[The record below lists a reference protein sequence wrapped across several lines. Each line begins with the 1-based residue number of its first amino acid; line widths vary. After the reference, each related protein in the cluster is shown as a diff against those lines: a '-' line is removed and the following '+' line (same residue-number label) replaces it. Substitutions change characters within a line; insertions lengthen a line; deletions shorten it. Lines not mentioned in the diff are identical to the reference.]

1 MKDQNKNISGNL
13 MQPPDVEPKV
23 HDRREFL
30 KCMGA
35 WAGTG
40 LVLTMAG
47 GILSSCTI
55 GDAVPGILSF
65 VQISDTHIGFG
76 KDPNPKVTETLQS
89 LVDKI
94 NAMPT
99 RPPFV
104 LHTGDLTHLSKPEEF
119 DTLQE
124 ILKGLKTDQI
134 FYVPGEHDVFSDQG
148 EEYMKRFGKGTL
160 GKGWQSFD
168 HNGTHYIGLNN
179 VVAASSG
186 PTPGSFKNGGNEGL
200 GALGAEQL
208 GWLAKDVAGLSAST
222 PIVVFTHVPL
232 WAVYP
237 QWGWGTEDS
246 EQALSYLKKFGSVTV
261 LNGHIHQVM
270 QKVEGNITFHTARS
284 TAYPQP
290 APGAAPSPG
299 PMKDLPAGQLGKT
312 IGITQVRY
320 LERDRSLA
328 VVDTSLG

>member
-1 MKDQNKNISGNL
+1 MKDINKNDETRIVKADDGG
-13 MQPPDVEPKV
+13 PAGWE
-23 HDRREFL
+23 RRDFL
-30 KCMGA
+30 KCVGA

-40 LVLTMAG
+40 LVLAMSG
-47 GILSSCTI
+47 GILSSCKLEE
-55 GDAVPGILSF
+55 AVPGVLSF

-76 KDPNPKVTETLQS
+76 KDPNPKVADTLQA

-94 NAMPT
+94 NALPQ
-99 RPPFV
+99 RPPFL

-119 DTLQE
+119 DTLQQ
-124 ILKGLKTDQI
+124 ILKGVKTDQI
-134 FYVPGEHDVFSDQG
+134 FYVPGEHDTFSDQG
-148 EEYMKRFGKGTL
+148 AEFLKRFGKGTQ
-160 GKGWQSFD
+160 GQGWQSFD

-179 VVAASSG
+179 VVAANSPAAG
-186 PTPGSFKNGGNEGL
+186 TFKNGGNEGL
-200 GALGAEQL
+200 GSLGKEQL
-208 GWLAKDVAGLSAST
+208 DWLQKDVSGLSAST

-246 EQALSYLKKFGSVTV
+246 EQALSFLKKFGSVTV

-290 APGAAPSPG
+290 APGSAPSPG
-299 PMKDLPAGQLGKT
+299 PMKDVPAGELGKM
-312 IGITQVRY
+312 IGVTQIRY
-320 LERDRSLA
+320 VETNKSLA
-328 VVDTSLG
+328 IVDSSLA

>member
-1 MKDQNKNISGNL
+1 MN
-13 MQPPDVEPKV
+13 VENNELEPAVKKGY
-23 HDRREFL
+23 DRRDFL
-30 KCMGA
+30 KCMGV

-47 GILSSCTI
+47 GVLTSCKI
-55 GDAVPGILSF
+55 EDAAPGVLSF

-76 KDPNPKVTETLQS
+76 KDPNPHVTDTLQS

-94 NAMPT
+94 NALPQ

-119 DTLQE
+119 DTLDQ
-124 ILKGLKTDQI
+124 ILKGLRTDQI

-148 EEYMKRFGKGTL
+148 EEYLKRFGKGTQ

-168 HNGTHYIGLNN
+168 HSGTHYIGLNN

-200 GALGAEQL
+200 GSLGQEQL
-208 GWLAKDVAGLSAST
+208 DWLQKDVAGLSAST

-246 EQALSYLKKFGSVTV
+246 EQALSFLKRFGSVTV
-261 LNGHIHQVM
+261 LNGHIHQAM

-290 APGAAPSPG
+290 APGAATAPG
-299 PMKDLPAGQLGKT
+299 PIKDLPAGQLGKAV
-312 IGITQVRY
+312 GITQVRY
-320 LERDRSLA
+320 VEKDKSLA
-328 VVDTSLG
+328 VVDTSLA

>member
-1 MKDQNKNISGNL
+1 MNTEINDMNL
-13 MQPPDVEPKV
+13 SKETDKERPGY
-23 HDRREFL
+23 DRREFL
-30 KCMGA
+30 KCVGA

-47 GILSSCTI
+47 GILSSCKI
-55 GDAVPGILSF
+55 GESLPGVLSF

-76 KDPNPKVTETLQS
+76 KDPNPKVADTLQS

-94 NAMPT
+94 NALPS

-119 DTLQE
+119 DTLQQ

-148 EEYMKRFGKGTL
+148 EEYLKRFGKGTQ

-200 GALGAEQL
+200 GALGREQL
-208 GWLAKDVAGLSAST
+208 EWLEKDVASLGAST

-246 EQALSYLKKFGSVTV
+246 EQALSLLKKFGSVTV

-270 QKVEGNITFHTARS
+270 QKVEGNVTFHTARS

-290 APGAAPSPG
+290 APGAAPAPG

-320 LERDRSLA
+320 VEKDKTLA
-328 VVDTSLG
+328 VVDTSLA

>member
-1 MKDQNKNISGNL
+1 MKNLKDNSSNGN
-13 MQPPDVEPKV
+13 DTDGTGY
-23 HDRREFL
+23 DRRSFL
-30 KCMGA
+30 KCMGS

-47 GILSSCTI
+47 GILSSCSI
-55 GDAVPGILSF
+55 EDSAPGVLSF

-76 KDPNPKVTETLQS
+76 KEPNPKVAETLQS
-89 LVDKI
+89 LVNKI
-94 NAMPT
+94 NAMPS

-148 EEYMKRFGKGTL
+148 EEYLKRFGKGTQ

-168 HNGTHYIGLNN
+168 HSGTHYIGLNN

-200 GALGAEQL
+200 GALGREQL
-208 GWLAKDVAGLSAST
+208 EWLEKDVSGLSAST

-246 EQALSYLKKFGSVTV
+246 EQALSFLKRFGSVTV

-290 APGAAPSPG
+290 APGTAPAPG

-320 LERDRSLA
+320 IEKNKSLA
-328 VVDTSLG
+328 VVDTSLA

>member
-1 MKDQNKNISGNL
+1 MRTKNMNDPNSESKKDY
-13 MQPPDVEPKV
+13 
-23 HDRREFL
+23 DRREFL
-30 KCMGA
+30 KCMGV
-35 WAGTG
+35 WAGTAV
-40 LVLTMAG
+40 VLSMAG
-47 GILSSCTI
+47 GVLTSCKI
-55 GDAVPGILSF
+55 DDAAPGVLSF

-76 KDPNPKVTETLQS
+76 KDPNPHVSDTLQS

-94 NAMPT
+94 NALPQ
-99 RPPFV
+99 RPQFV

-119 DTLQE
+119 DTLDQ

-148 EEYMKRFGKGTL
+148 QEYLQRFGKGTQ

-200 GALGAEQL
+200 GALGQEQL
-208 GWLAKDVAGLSAST
+208 DWMQKDVAGLGAST
-222 PIVVFTHVPL
+222 PIVVFAHVPL

-246 EQALSYLKKFGSVTV
+246 EQALSFLKRFGSVTV
-261 LNGHIHQVM
+261 LNGHIHQAM

-290 APGAAPSPG
+290 APGTAAAPG
-299 PMKDLPAGQLGKT
+299 PVKDLPAGQLGKT
-312 IGITQVRY
+312 VGITQVRY
-320 LERDRSLA
+320 VEKDNSLA
-328 VVDTSLG
+328 VVDTSLA

>member
-1 MKDQNKNISGNL
+1 MNDKKGIVDEIERAKSTGY
-13 MQPPDVEPKV
+13 
-23 HDRREFL
+23 DRREFL

-40 LVLTMAG
+40 LVLSMAG
-47 GILSSCTI
+47 GILTSCKLEDTQ
-55 GDAVPGILSF
+55 PGVLSF

-76 KDPNPKVTETLQS
+76 KDPNPHVTDTLQS

-94 NAMPT
+94 NALPQ

-119 DTLQE
+119 DTLEQ
-124 ILKGLKTDQI
+124 ILKGLKTERI
-134 FYVPGEHDVFSDQG
+134 FYVPGEHDTFSDQG
-148 EEYMKRFGKGTL
+148 AEFLKRFGKGTL

-168 HNGTHYIGLNN
+168 HSGIHYIGLNN

-186 PTPGSFKNGGNEGL
+186 PQPGTFKNGGSEGL
-200 GALGAEQL
+200 GSLGSEQL
-208 GWLAKDVAGLSAST
+208 AWLEKDVANLSSST

-237 QWGWGTEDS
+237 EWGWGTDDS
-246 EQALSYLKKFGSVTV
+246 EQALSYLKRFGSVTV

-290 APGAAPSPG
+290 APGTAPAPG
-299 PMKDLPAGQLGKT
+299 PMKDLPADRLSQT
-312 IGITQVRY
+312 IGVTQIRY
-320 LERDRSLA
+320 VETNKSLA
-328 VVDTSLG
+328 IVDTALA

>member
-1 MKDQNKNISGNL
+1 MKKSIENTETRPSETNGW
-13 MQPPDVEPKV
+13 
-23 HDRREFL
+23 DRRDFL
-30 KCMGA
+30 KCVGA

-40 LVLTMAG
+40 VLLSMTG
-47 GILSSCTI
+47 GILSSCKME
-55 GDAVPGILSF
+55 DAAPGVLSF
-65 VQISDTHIGFG
+65 AQISDTHIGFN
-76 KDPNPKVTETLQS
+76 KEPNPKVTESLQA

-94 NAMPT
+94 NALPQ

-119 DTLQE
+119 DTLSE

-134 FYVPGEHDVFSDQG
+134 FYVPGEHDTFSDQG
-148 EEYMKRFGKGTL
+148 AEYLNRFGKGTQ

-179 VVAASSG
+179 VVAATSG
-186 PTPGSFKNGGNEGL
+186 PTPGTFKNGGNEGL
-200 GALGAEQL
+200 GALGKDQL
-208 GWLAKDVAGLSAST
+208 DWLAKDVAGLSGST

-246 EQALSYLKKFGSVTV
+246 EQALALLKKFGSVTV

-270 QKVEGNITFHTARS
+270 QKVEGNVTFHTARS

-290 APGAAPSPG
+290 APGTAPAPG
-299 PMKDLPAGQLGKT
+299 PMKGVPPDQLGKM
-312 IGITQVRY
+312 IGVTQIRY
-320 LERDRSLA
+320 VESDK
-328 VVDTSLG
+328 SLGIVDSTLS

>member
-1 MKDQNKNISGNL
+1 MNDKTSDITEEARPGY
-13 MQPPDVEPKV
+13 
-23 HDRREFL
+23 DRREFL

-40 LVLTMAG
+40 LVVAMAG
-47 GILSSCTI
+47 GVLSSCKI
-55 GDAVPGILSF
+55 EDAAPGVLSF

-76 KDPNPKVTETLQS
+76 KDPNPHVTDTLQS
-89 LVDKI
+89 LVNKI
-94 NAMPT
+94 NELPQ

-119 DTLQE
+119 DTLEQ

-134 FYVPGEHDVFSDQG
+134 FYVPGEHDTFSDQG
-148 EEYMKRFGKGTL
+148 AEFLKRFGKGTQ

-168 HNGTHYIGLNN
+168 HNGAHYIGLNN
-179 VVAASSG
+179 VVAASS
-186 PTPGSFKNGGNEGL
+186 PQPGTFKNGGNEGL
-200 GALGAEQL
+200 GALGQEQL
-208 GWLAKDVAGLSAST
+208 DWLKNDVANLADST
-222 PIVVFTHVPL
+222 PVVVFTHVPL

-246 EQALSYLKKFGSVTV
+246 EQALALLKRFGSVTV

-290 APGAAPSPG
+290 APGTAPAPG
-299 PMKDLPAGQLGKT
+299 PMKDVPADRLPST
-312 IGITQVRY
+312 IGVTQVRY
-320 LERDRSLA
+320 VESSKSLA
-328 VVDTSLG
+328 IVDKSLA

>member
-1 MKDQNKNISGNL
+1 
-13 MQPPDVEPKV
+13 
-23 HDRREFL
+23 
-30 KCMGA
+30 MGA

-40 LVLTMAG
+40 VVLAMAG
-47 GILSSCTI
+47 GVLTSCKLE
-55 GDAVPGILSF
+55 DAVPGVLSF

-76 KDPNPKVTETLQS
+76 KDPNPHVTDTLQS

-94 NAMPT
+94 NKMPQ

-104 LHTGDLTHLSKPEEF
+104 IHTGDLTHLSKPEEF
-119 DTLQE
+119 DTLEQ
-124 ILKGLKTDQI
+124 ILKGLKTDKI
-134 FYVPGEHDVFSDQG
+134 FYVPGEHDTFSDQG
-148 EEYMKRFGKGTL
+148 AEYLKRFGGGTQ

-168 HNGTHYIGLNN
+168 HDGTHYIGLNN

-186 PTPGSFKNGGNEGL
+186 AQAGTFKNGGSEGL

-208 GWLAKDVAGLSAST
+208 AWLEKDVANLSAST

-237 QWGWGTEDS
+237 EWGWGTEDS
-246 EQALSYLKKFGSVTV
+246 QQALSYLKKFGSVTV

-270 QKVEGNITFHTARS
+270 QKVEGNVTFHTARS

-290 APGAAPSPG
+290 APGTAPAPG
-299 PMKDLPAGQLGKT
+299 PVKDLPADRLGQT
-312 IGITQVRY
+312 IGVTQVRY
-320 LERDRSLA
+320 VETNKPLA
-328 VVDTSLG
+328 IVDTSLA

>member
-1 MKDQNKNISGNL
+1 MKDKTNETSEEARAGY
-13 MQPPDVEPKV
+13 
-23 HDRREFL
+23 DRREFL

-40 LVLTMAG
+40 LVIAMAG
-47 GILSSCTI
+47 GVLSSCKI
-55 GDAVPGILSF
+55 EDAAPGVLSF
-65 VQISDTHIGFG
+65 LQISDTHIGFG
-76 KDPNPKVTETLQS
+76 KDPNPHVTDTLQA

-94 NAMPT
+94 NALPT
-99 RPPFV
+99 PPPFV

-119 DTLQE
+119 DTLEQ

-134 FYVPGEHDVFSDQG
+134 FYVPGEHDTFSDQG
-148 EEYMKRFGKGTL
+148 AEFLKRFGKGTQ

-168 HNGTHYIGLNN
+168 HSGTHYIGLNN

-186 PTPGSFKNGGNEGL
+186 PQPGTFKNGGNEGL
-200 GALGAEQL
+200 GALGQEQL
-208 GWLAKDVAGLSAST
+208 DWLKSDVANLTNST
-222 PIVVFTHVPL
+222 PIVIFAHIPL

-246 EQALSYLKKFGSVTV
+246 EQALALLKRFGSVTV
-261 LNGHIHQVM
+261 LNGHIHQTM

-290 APGAAPSPG
+290 APGTAPAPG
-299 PMKDLPAGQLGKT
+299 PLKDVPTDRLPST
-312 IGITQVRY
+312 IGVTQVRY
-320 LERDRSLA
+320 VESNKSLA
-328 VVDTSLG
+328 IVDKTLA

>member
-1 MKDQNKNISGNL
+1 MNIENNE
-13 MQPPDVEPKV
+13 VELAVKKGY
-23 HDRREFL
+23 DRRDFL

-47 GILSSCTI
+47 GVLTSCSI
-55 GDAVPGILSF
+55 GDAVPGVLSF

-76 KDPNPKVTETLQS
+76 KDPNPHVTDTLQS

-94 NAMPT
+94 NALPQ

-104 LHTGDLTHLSKPEEF
+104 IHTGDLTHLSKPEEF
-119 DTLQE
+119 DTLDQ

-148 EEYMKRFGKGTL
+148 EEYLKRFGKGTQ

-168 HNGTHYIGLNN
+168 HSGTHYIGLNN

-200 GALGAEQL
+200 GALGKEQL
-208 GWLAKDVAGLSAST
+208 DWLQKDVAGLSTST
-222 PIVVFTHVPL
+222 PIVVFTHIPL

-237 QWGWGTEDS
+237 QWGWATEDS
-246 EQALSYLKKFGSVTV
+246 EQALSFLKRFGSVTV
-261 LNGHIHQVM
+261 LNGHIHQAM

-290 APGAAPSPG
+290 APGAAAAPG

-312 IGITQVRY
+312 VGVTQVRY
-320 LERDRSLA
+320 VEKDKSLA
-328 VVDTSLG
+328 VVDTSLA

>member
-1 MKDQNKNISGNL
+1 MNDDEKEGIERGY
-13 MQPPDVEPKV
+13 
-23 HDRREFL
+23 DRRSFL

-40 LVLTMAG
+40 VVLAMAG
-47 GILSSCTI
+47 GVLTSCKLE
-55 GDAVPGILSF
+55 DAVPGVLSF

-76 KDPNPKVTETLQS
+76 KDPNPHVTDTLQS

-94 NAMPT
+94 NKLPQ

-104 LHTGDLTHLSKPEEF
+104 IHTGDLTHLSKPEEF
-119 DTLQE
+119 DTLEQ
-124 ILKGLKTDQI
+124 ILKGLKTDKI
-134 FYVPGEHDVFSDQG
+134 FYVPGEHDTFSDQG
-148 EEYMKRFGKGTL
+148 AEYLKRFGSGTQ

-168 HNGTHYIGLNN
+168 HDGTHYIGLNN

-186 PTPGSFKNGGNEGL
+186 AQAGTFKNGGSEGL

-208 GWLAKDVAGLSAST
+208 AWLEKDVANLSAST

-237 QWGWGTEDS
+237 EWGWGTEDS
-246 EQALSYLKKFGSVTV
+246 QQALSYLKKFGSVTV

-270 QKVEGNITFHTARS
+270 QKVEGNVTFHTARS

-290 APGAAPSPG
+290 APGTAPAPG
-299 PMKDLPAGQLGKT
+299 PVKDLPADRLGQT
-312 IGITQVRY
+312 IGVTQVRY
-320 LERDRSLA
+320 VETNKPLA
-328 VVDTSLG
+328 IVDTSLA

>member
-1 MKDQNKNISGNL
+1 MNIENSETI
-13 MQPPDVEPKV
+13 PAPKKGY
-23 HDRREFL
+23 DRRDFL
-30 KCMGA
+30 KCMGV

-47 GILSSCTI
+47 GVLTSCKI
-55 GDAVPGILSF
+55 EDAAPGVLSF

-76 KDPNPKVTETLQS
+76 KDPNPHVADTLQS

-94 NAMPT
+94 NALPQ

-119 DTLQE
+119 DTLDQ

-148 EEYMKRFGKGTL
+148 AEYLKRFGKGTQ

-168 HNGTHYIGLNN
+168 HSGTHYIGLNN
-179 VVAASSG
+179 VVSASSG

-200 GALGAEQL
+200 GALGQEQL
-208 GWLAKDVAGLSAST
+208 DWLQKDVAVLSAST

-246 EQALSYLKKFGSVTV
+246 EQALSFLKRFGSVTV
-261 LNGHIHQVM
+261 LNGHIHQAM

-290 APGAAPSPG
+290 APGAAAAPG

-312 IGITQVRY
+312 VGITQVRY
-320 LERDRSLA
+320 VEKDKSLA
-328 VVDTSLG
+328 VVDTSLA

>member
-1 MKDQNKNISGNL
+1 MKDKTKDLTEEARPGY
-13 MQPPDVEPKV
+13 
-23 HDRREFL
+23 DRREFL

-40 LVLTMAG
+40 LLVAMAG
-47 GILSSCTI
+47 GVLSSCKI
-55 GDAVPGILSF
+55 EDAAPGVLSF

-76 KDPNPKVTETLQS
+76 KDPNPHVTETLQS
-89 LVDKI
+89 LVNKI
-94 NAMPT
+94 NALPT
-99 RPPFV
+99 PPPFV

-119 DTLQE
+119 DTLDQ

-134 FYVPGEHDVFSDQG
+134 FYVPGEHDTFSDQG
-148 EEYMKRFGKGTL
+148 AEFLKRFGKGTQ

-186 PTPGSFKNGGNEGL
+186 PQPGTFKNGGNEGL
-200 GALGAEQL
+200 GALGQEQL
-208 GWLAKDVAGLSAST
+208 DWLKADVANLSNST
-222 PIVVFTHVPL
+222 PIVIFAHIPL

-246 EQALSYLKKFGSVTV
+246 EQALALLKRFGSVTV

-290 APGAAPSPG
+290 APGTAPAPG
-299 PMKDLPAGQLGKT
+299 PMKDVPPDRLPST
-312 IGITQVRY
+312 IGVTQVRY
-320 LERDRSLA
+320 VESSKSLA
-328 VVDTSLG
+328 IVDKSLA

>member
-1 MKDQNKNISGNL
+1 MNDKTRDITEEARPGY
-13 MQPPDVEPKV
+13 
-23 HDRREFL
+23 DRREFL

-40 LVLTMAG
+40 LVVAMAG
-47 GILSSCTI
+47 GVLSSCTVE
-55 GDAVPGILSF
+55 DAEPGVLSF

-76 KDPNPKVTETLQS
+76 KDPNPHVTDTLQS
-89 LVDKI
+89 LVGKI
-94 NAMPT
+94 NALPQ

-119 DTLQE
+119 DALDQ

-134 FYVPGEHDVFSDQG
+134 FYVPGEHDTFSDQG
-148 EEYMKRFGKGTL
+148 AEFLKRFGKGMQ

-168 HNGTHYIGLNN
+168 HSGTHYIGLNN

-186 PTPGSFKNGGNEGL
+186 PQPGTFKNGGNEGL
-200 GALGAEQL
+200 GALGQEQL
-208 GWLAKDVAGLSAST
+208 DWLKKDVANLTDST
-222 PIVVFTHVPL
+222 PVVVFTHVPL

-246 EQALSYLKKFGSVTV
+246 EQALALLKRFGSVTV

-290 APGAAPSPG
+290 APGTAPAPG
-299 PMKDLPAGQLGKT
+299 PMKDVPADRLPST
-312 IGITQVRY
+312 IGVTQVRY
-320 LERDRSLA
+320 VESSKSLA
-328 VVDTSLG
+328 IVDKSLA

>member
-1 MKDQNKNISGNL
+1 MNIENSETRPATKKDY
-13 MQPPDVEPKV
+13 
-23 HDRREFL
+23 DRRDFL
-30 KCMGA
+30 KCMGV

-47 GILSSCTI
+47 GVLTSCKI
-55 GDAVPGILSF
+55 EDAAPGVLSF

-76 KDPNPKVTETLQS
+76 KDPNPHVADTLQS

-94 NAMPT
+94 NALPQ

-104 LHTGDLTHLSKPEEF
+104 LHTGDLTHLSKSEEF
-119 DTLQE
+119 DTLDQ

-148 EEYMKRFGKGTL
+148 AEYLKRFGKGTQ

-168 HNGTHYIGLNN
+168 HGGTHYIGLNN

-200 GALGAEQL
+200 GALGQEQL
-208 GWLAKDVAGLSAST
+208 DWLQKDVAGLSAST
-222 PIVVFTHVPL
+222 PVVVFTHVPL

-237 QWGWGTEDS
+237 QWGWSTEDS
-246 EQALSYLKKFGSVTV
+246 EQALSFLKRFGSVTV
-261 LNGHIHQVM
+261 LNGHIHQAM

-290 APGAAPSPG
+290 APGAATAPG

-312 IGITQVRY
+312 VGITQVRY
-320 LERDRSLA
+320 VEKDKSLA
-328 VVDTSLG
+328 VVDTSLA

>member
-1 MKDQNKNISGNL
+1 MKDQNKTSEVNL
-13 MQPPDVEPKV
+13 LQPGDVPPKG

-55 GDAVPGILSF
+55 GDVVPGILSF

-76 KDPNPKVTETLQS
+76 KDPNPKVAETLQS

-148 EEYMKRFGKGTL
+148 EEYLKRFGQGTQ

-168 HNGTHYIGLNN
+168 HSGTHYIGLNN

-200 GALGAEQL
+200 GALGSDQL
-208 GWLAKDVAGLSAST
+208 SWLEKDVAGLSAST

-270 QKVEGNITFHTARS
+270 QKVEGNVTFHTARS

-290 APGAAPSPG
+290 APGTAPSPG

-320 LERDRSLA
+320 VEKNKSLA
-328 VVDTSLG
+328 VVDTSLA

>member
-1 MKDQNKNISGNL
+1 MKHLNKNSETEMSRAEGPNGW
-13 MQPPDVEPKV
+13 
-23 HDRREFL
+23 DRRDFL
-30 KCMGA
+30 KCVGA

-40 LVLTMAG
+40 LVLAMAG
-47 GILSSCTI
+47 GVLSSCKI
-55 GDAVPGILSF
+55 EDAVPGVLSF

-76 KDPNPKVTETLQS
+76 KDPNPKVAETLQA

-94 NAMPT
+94 NALPQ

-119 DTLQE
+119 DTLSE

-134 FYVPGEHDVFSDQG
+134 FYVPGEHDTFSDQG
-148 EEYMKRFGKGTL
+148 AEYLKRFGKGTI
-160 GKGWQSFD
+160 GQGWQSFD
-168 HNGTHYIGLNN
+168 HKGTHYIGLNN
-179 VVAASSG
+179 VVAATSG
-186 PTPGSFKNGGNEGL
+186 PAPGTFKNGGNEGL
-200 GALGAEQL
+200 GALGKEQL
-208 GWLAKDVAGLSAST
+208 DWLQKDVGNLSAST

-246 EQALSYLKKFGSVTV
+246 EQALGFLKKFGSVTV

-290 APGAAPSPG
+290 APGSAPSPG
-299 PMKDLPAGQLGKT
+299 PVKDLPADRLPSS
-312 IGITQVRY
+312 IGVTQIRY
-320 LERDRSLA
+320 VETEKSLA
-328 VVDTSLG
+328 IVDTALG